1 MACSAVGAA
10 SGQFYKNAAARR
22 RQSSRAAGGLTRGEL
37 GYIINLIV
45 NYNQRALDL
54 AFGALAH
61 PIRRGILARLA
72 TGETTVAELA
82 KPFKVSAPAIS
93 KHMRILEDAGLLSRR
108 KQGREHRC
116 KLEAKRMEEAE
127 QWIERQRAFWNDRL
141 DALERYLKEDAA
153 KSARARRLKIKG
165 AP

>member
-1 MACSAVGAA
+1 MVGLAA
-10 SGQFYKNAAARR
+10 
-22 RQSSRAAGGLTRGEL
+22 
-37 GYIINLIV
+37 IV
-45 NYNQRALDL
+45 SYMVNCTQQQLDR

-72 TGETTVAELA
+72 TGEATVSELA

-116 KLEAKRMEEAE
+116 RLEAKRMQEAE
-127 QWIERQRAFWNDRL
+127 RWLELHRKFWNERL
-141 DALERYLKEDAA
+141 DALERYLQRNK
-153 KSARARRLKIKG
+153 
-165 AP
+165 